1 MIQRLLLGPLNA
13 KWKGLAEINA
23 REIWTLAPLLVITL
37 VLGVYPKLAL
47 DIINPALN
55 LILNNMG
62 YINLEL
68 NFQFNG
74 NISGIALI
82 ALAILALILEFVFK
96 E

>member
-1 MIQRLLLGPLNA
+1 MLGIVVTAGYILYMIQRLLLGPLNA

-23 REIWTLAPLLVITL
+23 REIWILAPLLVITL

-62 YINLEL
+62 VL
-68 NFQFNG
+68 
-74 NISGIALI
+74 
-82 ALAILALILEFVFK
+82 K
-96 E
+96 P